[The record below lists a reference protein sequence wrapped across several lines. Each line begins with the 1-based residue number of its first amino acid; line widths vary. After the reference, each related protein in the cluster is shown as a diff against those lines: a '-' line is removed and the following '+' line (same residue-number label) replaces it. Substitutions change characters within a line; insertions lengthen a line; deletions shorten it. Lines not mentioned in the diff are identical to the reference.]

1 MKQKN
6 KKQTDILEKV
16 KEILDKKKKNKIGWS
31 EVVLN
36 FSLTTG
42 VVQSKKF
49 DKSVILTL
57 TLASR
62 LIY

>member
-16 KEILDKKKKNKIGWS
+16 KEILDKKKKQNRGWS

-36 FSLTTG
+36 FSLATG
-42 VVQSKKF
+42 VV
-49 DKSVILTL
+49 
-57 TLASR
+57 
-62 LIY
+62 

>member
-1 MKQKN
+1 M

-36 FSLTTG
+36 FSLATG
-42 VVQSKKF
+42 VV
-49 DKSVILTL
+49 
-57 TLASR
+57 
-62 LIY
+62 

>member
-16 KEILDKKKKNKIGWS
+16 KEILDKKKNKIGWS

-36 FSLTTG
+36 FSLVTG
-42 VVQSKKF
+42 VV
-49 DKSVILTL
+49 
-57 TLASR
+57 
-62 LIY
+62 